1 MLAVGTMFH
10 VTVAFL
16 KPALTT
22 TPVGGLGGVDVAV
35 ATADTDAVP
44 TPTAL
49 TAATVNE

>member
-1 MLAVGTMFH
+1 MFH

-16 KPALTT
+16 NPALTT
-22 TPVGGLGGVDVAV
+22 APVGGLGGVDVAV
-35 ATADTDAVP
+35 ATADADAVP

>member
-16 KPALTT
+16 NPALTT
-22 TPVGGLGGVDVAV
+22 APVGGLGGVDVAV
-35 ATADTDAVP
+35 ATADADAVP

-49 TAATVNE
+49 TAATVN